1 MTEEQLRI
9 LDLALFDLSSDSGVR
24 WSREY
29 MAEVAAALRALLD
42 ELAALKAKP
51 DPLAEM
57 WAALADYQPQADRDG
72 HGESWR
78 RMCHERTNA
87 SAWNAANAAAEA
99 FAASAAGH
107 AAFAVSRSQ
116 SNATKNSVD
125 EAAQLA
131 IAAIRRA
138 KEVQR

>member
-1 MTEEQLRI
+1 MTDEQRQI

-138 KEVQR
+138 KEAKR

>member
-1 MTEEQLRI
+1 MTDEQRQI

-138 KEVQR
+138 KEGQR

>member
-1 MTEEQLRI
+1 VTDEQRQI

-138 KEVQR
+138 KEGQR

>member
-1 MTEEQLRI
+1 MTDEQRQI
-9 LDLALFDLSSDSGVR
+9 LDIALFDLSSDSGVR

-138 KEVQR
+138 KEAKR

>member
-1 MTEEQLRI
+1 MTDEQRQI
-9 LDLALFDLSSDSGVR
+9 LDIALFDLSSDSGVR

-42 ELAALKAKP
+42 EVAALKAKP

>member
-1 MTEEQLRI
+1 MTDEQRQI

-138 KEVQR
+138 KEVNL

>member
-1 MTEEQLRI
+1 
-9 LDLALFDLSSDSGVR
+9 
-24 WSREY
+24 

-42 ELAALKAKP
+42 EVAALKAQP

>member
-1 MTEEQLRI
+1 MTDEQRQI
-9 LDLALFDLSSDSGVR
+9 LDIALFDLSSDSGVR

-42 ELAALKAKP
+42 EVAALKAQP

>member
-1 MTEEQLRI
+1 VTDEQRQI

-138 KEVQR
+138 KEAKR